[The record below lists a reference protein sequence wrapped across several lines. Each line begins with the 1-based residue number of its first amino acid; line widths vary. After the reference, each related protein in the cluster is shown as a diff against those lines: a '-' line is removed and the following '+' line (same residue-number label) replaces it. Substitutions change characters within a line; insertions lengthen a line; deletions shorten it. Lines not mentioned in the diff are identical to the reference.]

1 MVSLSREVPK
11 SHLQTVGGRGWGLQ
25 LIAECEEY
33 HKAHLVTSPKKDD
46 LVFKHVRG
54 DGKHHIAEVNGL
66 EEMVCQPG
74 L

>member
-1 MVSLSREVPK
+1 M
-11 SHLQTVGGRGWGLQ
+11 
-25 LIAECEEY
+25 IAECEEY
-33 HKAHLVTSPKKDD
+33 HMAHLVTSPKKDD

-66 EEMVCQPG
+66 KEMVCQPG